1 MKAVPLVVVTIAVA
15 ILGIGLWKVIA
26 TPTSI
31 PAIHQETPGTVSSS
45 TIMVESDTYI
55 IKDEYPQFDIPAI
68 DTQIKTDIE
77 NVLAEF
83 KTLPQNPHD
92 SATPRNG
99 FVGTFDHVYVDEDI
113 VSVQLIL
120 SQDTGGAHPLTLFSG
135 VVFDRHTGKRLL
147 LGDVLPLIGKSTEDV
162 ARVATAE
169 FREKFG
175 EGFFSEGA
183 TSNPEN
189 FSSFLVMKD
198 SVSFIFQQY
207 QVEAYAY
214 GPQQVSFPRVK

>member
-1 MKAVPLVVVTIAVA
+1 MKAVVLVIVISAIALLGAGVWFVFQMPAPAHVQKPGMVA
-15 ILGIGLWKVIA
+15 TSTLA
-26 TPTSI
+26 TETDAYSI
-31 PAIHQETPGTVSSS
+31 SI
-45 TIMVESDTYI
+45 
-55 IKDEYPQFDIPAI
+55 EYPQFALPTI
-68 DTQIKTDIE
+68 DALIRADIE
-77 NVLAEF
+77 TSVAEF

-207 QVEAYAY
+207 QVAAYAY